1 MPTDSSSYSFFRYR
15 ILTRSSCLLA
25 ALLSL
30 LHSQWFAAAF
40 VDHYS
45 RDKLC
50 RNLTGLPKAVPASY
64 ISSEISL

>member
-15 ILTRSSCLLA
+15 ILTRSFCLLA

-30 LHSQWFAAAF
+30 LQGKWFTAAF

-50 RNLTGLPKAVPASY
+50 RNLTGLPEAVPASY